1 MPLMRS
7 IKAVPKPEPVP
18 PEKERFMMIP
28 SRVLH
33 FYNCF
38 VNFYIDSYIFKNHIL
53 KNIIFIRKTIY
64 KKIYAKFDKIF

>member
-1 MPLMRS
+1 MIDFLYTMLLMRS
-7 IKAVPKPEPVP
+7 MKAVPKPEPVP

-38 VNFYIDSYIFKNHIL
+38 VNFYIDSS
-53 KNIIFIRKTIY
+53 IR
-64 KKIYAKFDKIF
+64 FLPSV